1 MIYLDN
7 ASTTKV
13 DPKVIEAM
21 MPYLTE
27 QYGNPGTIYSF
38 GRDSRKAVEK
48 ARAQVASFI
57 GAKPEQI
64 IFTSG
69 GTESN
74 NMVFASL
81 IDKLQADNKSEIVS
95 TAIEHDSIIKSIN
108 SMCTKTRFY
117 SHLVRPNAQG
127 VVETDSVIRRIN
139 ERTGLVSVMY
149 VNNEVGSEN
158 PVTEIGEYC
167 KSHNVLFHTD
177 CVQAAGSHEIDV
189 DKIGCDFLSLSS
201 HKIHGVKGVGA
212 LYVRDKSLLSPI
224 IHGGDKQEF
233 GLRGGTE
240 NVPAIVGFGKA
251 CEIATECLRKT
262 DVETSSFKQNF
273 YSCLLESLKS
283 FGLEDVVHI
292 NGDLIIKHGKILNLR
307 FDKVDGETLLLMLDA
322 KGVCVSAGSACRSQ
336 ENEPSR
342 VLLAMGIEPEDARNS
357 IRVSFSRMNTEGEIE
372 EAAKI
377 MADCVRI
384 LHQ

>member
-1 MIYLDN
+1 MVYLDN
-7 ASTTKV
+7 ASTTQV
-13 DPKVIEAM
+13 DPEVVEAM

-38 GRDSRKAVEK
+38 GRSAKKAVEK
-48 ARAQVASFI
+48 ARAQVAAFI
-57 GAKPEQI
+57 GAEPEQI

-74 NMVFASL
+74 NTVFASL
-81 IDKLQADNKSEIVS
+81 ENHLRESGKTYIIS
-95 TAIEHDSIIKSIN
+95 TMLEHDSVLRAIEALCIKPS
-108 SMCTKTRFY
+108 FY
-117 SHLVRPNAQG
+117 SSFIHPNVQG
-127 VVETDSVIRRIN
+127 IVDINDIISEVN
-139 ERTGLVSVMY
+139 ERTGLISVMY

-158 PVTEIGEYC
+158 PVAEIGAFC
-167 KSHNVLFHTD
+167 KSHGILFHTD

-189 DKIGCDFLSLSS
+189 KKIGCDFLSLSS
-201 HKIHGVKGVGA
+201 HKIHGVKGIGA

-251 CEIATECLRKT
+251 CEIATKRQHET
-262 DVETSSFKQNF
+262 DVLTSSLKQIF
-273 YSCLLESLKS
+273 YSSLLKELKEI
-283 FGLEDVVHI
+283 GLDDIVHI
-292 NGDLIIKHGKILNLR
+292 NGDLIIKHGKILNIR
-307 FDKVDGETLLLMLDA
+307 FDKVDSETLLLMLDA
-322 KGVCVSAGSACRSQ
+322 KNICISAGSACRSQ

-357 IRVSFSRMNTEGEIE
+357 VRISFSRMNTEAEIE
-372 EAAKI
+372 EAAKT

>member
-7 ASTTKV
+7 ASTTQV
-13 DPKVIEAM
+13 DPEVLEAM

-38 GRDSRKAVEK
+38 GRNAKKAVEK
-48 ARAQVASFI
+48 ARVQVASFI

-74 NMVFASL
+74 NMVFSAL
-81 IDKLQADNKSEIVS
+81 ADKLQADGKSEIVS
-95 TAIEHDSIIKSIN
+95 TAIEHDSVIKAIN
-108 SMCTKTRFY
+108 SMCIKTNFD
-117 SHLVRPNAQG
+117 SHFVCPNEQG
-127 VVETDSVIRRIN
+127 VVETDSIIRRIN
-139 ERTGLVSVMY
+139 EKTGLVSVMY

-158 PVTEIGEYC
+158 PVAEIGEYC
-167 KSHNVLFHTD
+167 RKHGILFHTD

-201 HKIHGVKGVGA
+201 HKIHGVKGIGA
-212 LYVRDKSLLSPI
+212 LYARNKSLLSPI

-262 DVETSSFKQNF
+262 DVSTSSLKQIF
-273 YSCLLESLKS
+273 YSCLLEELKAI
-283 FGLEDVVHI
+283 GLEEIVHI

-357 IRVSFSRMNTEGEIE
+357 IRVSFSRMNTTSEIE
-372 EAAKI
+372 VAAKTI
-377 MADCVRI
+377 AECARI

>member
-7 ASTTKV
+7 ASTTQV
-13 DPKVIEAM
+13 DSEVIEAM

-38 GRDSRKAVEK
+38 GRNSKRAVEK
-48 ARAQVASFI
+48 ARAQVAALI
-57 GAKPEQI
+57 NAQPDQI

-69 GTESN
+69 GTEAN
-74 NMVFASL
+74 NTVFSSL
-81 IDKLQADNKSEIVS
+81 ENYLRKSGKTHIIS
-95 TAIEHDSIIKSIN
+95 TLSEHDSVLKSIEAL
-108 SMCTKTRFY
+108 CIKPEFY
-117 SHLVRPNAQG
+117 STFIRPNAQG
-127 VVETDSVIRRIN
+127 SVETNDIISKIN
-139 ERTGLVSVMY
+139 EKSGLVSVMY

-158 PVTEIGEYC
+158 PIEEIGNFC
-167 KSHNVLFHTD
+167 KSHDILFHTD

-189 DKIGCDFLSLSS
+189 KKIEGDFLSMSS

-251 CEIATECLRKT
+251 CEIATKKQHET
-262 DVETSSFKQNF
+262 DILTSSLKQIF
-273 YSCLLESLKS
+273 YSNLLKELKG
-283 FGLEDVVHI
+283 FGLEEVVHI

-307 FDKVDGETLLLMLDA
+307 FDKVDSETLLLMLDA
-322 KGVCVSAGSACRSQ
+322 KNICISSGSACRSQ
-336 ENEPSR
+336 ESEPSR

-357 IRVSFSRMNTEGEIE
+357 VRISFSRMNTEEEIE
-372 EAAKI
+372 EAAKV

-384 LHQ
+384 LRQ

>member
-7 ASTTKV
+7 ASTTQV
-13 DPKVIEAM
+13 DPEVIEAM
-21 MPYLTE
+21 IPYLTE

-38 GRDSRKAVEK
+38 GRIAKKAVEK
-48 ARAQVASFI
+48 ARTQVAAFI
-57 GAKPEQI
+57 GAEPEQI

-74 NMVFASL
+74 NTVFSSL
-81 IDKLQADNKSEIVS
+81 ENYLIRTGKTHIIS
-95 TAIEHDSIIKSIN
+95 TLSEHDSVIKAIEAL
-108 SMCTKTRFY
+108 CVKRGFY
-117 SHLVRPNAQG
+117 SSFIRPNAQG
-127 VVETDSVIRRIN
+127 TVDANDIISEIN
-139 ERTGLVSVMY
+139 EKTGLISVMY

-158 PVTEIGEYC
+158 PVEEIGTLC
-167 KSHNVLFHTD
+167 KSHGILFHTD

-189 DKIGCDFLSLSS
+189 KKIGCDFLSISS
-201 HKIHGVKGVGA
+201 HKIHGIKGVGA

-251 CEIATECLRKT
+251 CEIATKKQHET
-262 DVETSSFKQNF
+262 DVLTSSLKQIF
-273 YSCLLESLKS
+273 YSSLLKELKEL
-283 FGLEDVVHI
+283 GLEEVVHI

-307 FDKVDGETLLLMLDA
+307 FDKVDSETLLLMLDA
-322 KGVCVSAGSACRSQ
+322 KNICISAGSACRSQ
-336 ENEPSR
+336 ESEPSR

-357 IRVSFSRMNTEGEIE
+357 VRISFSRMNTEEEIE
-372 EAAKI
+372 EATKV

>member
-81 IDKLQADNKSEIVS
+81 VDKLQADNKNEIVS

-117 SHLVRPNAQG
+117 SHLVRPNTQG

-273 YSCLLESLKS
+273 YSCLRESLKS

-357 IRVSFSRMNTEGEIE
+357 IRVSFSRMNTEREIE

>member
-64 IFTSG
+64 IFTSS

-74 NMVFASL
+74 NIVFASL
-81 IDKLQADNKSEIVS
+81 IDKLQTDNKSEIVS
-95 TAIEHDSIIKSIN
+95 TAIEHDSVIKAIN
-108 SMCTKTRFY
+108 NMCIKTNFY
-117 SHLVRPNAQG
+117 SHFVYPNAQG
-127 VVETDSVIRRIN
+127 VVETDSIIRRIN

-158 PVTEIGEYC
+158 PVAEIGEYC
-167 KSHNVLFHTD
+167 KTHGILFHTD

-189 DKIGCDFLSLSS
+189 EKIGCDFLSLSS
-201 HKIHGVKGVGA
+201 HKIHGVKGIGA

-357 IRVSFSRMNTEGEIE
+357 IRVSFSRMNTEREIE